1 VLKRSG
7 AAALAHW
14 RQCSGQPPWRLRAL
28 PVCGSTETVLSD
40 WLQDSPWRGDVPR
53 AVVARRQTCGHG
65 QWGRRWQSPPG
76 GVWLSAALP
85 WHGQHAAPGVLG
97 LAVAVA
103 LAERLEAFGLP
114 VAIKWPND
122 LLVDGCKLA
131 GILPR
136 MVHRGSRVRLARVGV
151 GLNVVNR
158 VPPGAIAL
166 ADCQPK
172 VVQRSSSALIWTAEV
187 LSALDRAQNLVLDPD
202 AVCQATEAR
211 LWSRQVR
218 DPDTGG
224 HWHVEGLREDGA
236 LLLRQGAR
244 TTSWTRWL
252 DGAVDGL

>member
-1 VLKRSG
+1 
-7 AAALAHW
+7 
-14 RQCSGQPPWRLRAL
+14 
-28 PVCGSTETVLSD
+28 
-40 WLQDSPWRGDVPR
+40 
-53 AVVARRQTCGHG
+53 
-65 QWGRRWQSPPG
+65 
-76 GVWLSAALP
+76 
-85 WHGQHAAPGVLG
+85 
-97 LAVAVA
+97 
-103 LAERLEAFGLP
+103 
-114 VAIKWPND
+114 
-122 LLVDGCKLA
+122 
-131 GILPR
+131 
-136 MVHRGSRVRLARVGV
+136 MRLARVGV